1 MTNFVLREL
10 DDALWKR
17 VKVKAAEDGVTIKSV
32 VVGLL
37 DRWSDGRLAV
47 AVGVPALYRG
57 GNHATPGKP
66 RKPRK
71 PRKGRT
77 RG

>member
-57 GNHATPGKP
+57 GNHATKP
-66 RKPRK
+66 ARKPRT
-71 PRKGRT
+71 KGRKA
-77 RG
+77 R